1 MTNLT
6 SQNPKQTTFI
16 LDCDSS
22 PGRSKAIKGYSP
34 CITRSRGSGHWI
46 TSRGRRMTREEMMR
60 LQGMNPISF
69 NLVVSLSQLGQQI
82 GNSMSLNVLERLFVR
97 LLPAAD
103 LSEKLVDR
111 WETGQALE
119 ALKRSRGKTFKS
131 VIPPRKKGGVKGKD
145 KGDR

>member
-1 MTNLT
+1 
-6 SQNPKQTTFI
+6 
-16 LDCDSS
+16 
-22 PGRSKAIKGYSP
+22 
-34 CITRSRGSGHWI
+34 
-46 TSRGRRMTREEMMR
+46 MTREEMMR

-111 WETGQALE
+111 
-119 ALKRSRGKTFKS
+119 
-131 VIPPRKKGGVKGKD
+131 
-145 KGDR
+145 